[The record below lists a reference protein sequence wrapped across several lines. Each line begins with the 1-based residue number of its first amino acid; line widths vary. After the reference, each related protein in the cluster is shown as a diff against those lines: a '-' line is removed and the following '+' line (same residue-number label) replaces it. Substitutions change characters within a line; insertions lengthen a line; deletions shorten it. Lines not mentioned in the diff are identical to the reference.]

1 VRRTSGAAFHDE
13 AAQVAKTGRA
23 LAAISRASAIQK
35 LSMIRI
41 PSFAFTETVNKS
53 CFDYGK
59 IAGGFRHP
67 RDCVAKPAIEPGAKT
82 F

>member
-1 VRRTSGAAFHDE
+1 MSDAAFHDE

-41 PSFAFTETVNKS
+41 PSFAFTGAVNKS
-53 CFDYGK
+53 CCDYE
-59 IAGGFRHP
+59 GFTGEFRQAP
-67 RDCVAKPAIEPGAKT
+67 DCAAKPAIEPGAKT